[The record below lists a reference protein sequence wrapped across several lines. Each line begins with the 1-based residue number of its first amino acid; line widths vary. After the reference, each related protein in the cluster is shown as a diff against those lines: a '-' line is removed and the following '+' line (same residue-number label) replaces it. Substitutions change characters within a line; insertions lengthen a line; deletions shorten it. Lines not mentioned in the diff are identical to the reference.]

1 MTLLDKFRNL
11 FAPSLSC
18 EQANAF
24 IADYLDGRLDTSLR
38 TRFDAHL
45 HMCPSCQPFLEQ
57 YRKTIELVHE
67 DGQIDVPS
75 GLIEHTL
82 NFLREHRI
90 PGAQGTAS

>member
-1 MTLLDKFRNL
+1 MTLLDKLRSL

-24 IADYLDGRLDTSLR
+24 IADYLEGRLDPSLR
-38 TRFDAHL
+38 TRFEAHL

-57 YRKTIELVHE
+57 YKKTVDLVHE
-67 DGQIDVPS
+67 DGQIDVPA

-82 NFLREHRI
+82 HFLHEHRV
-90 PGAQGTAS
+90 PGAEGATS